1 MTEKNPEAA
10 EGQAAAAAGEKDG
23 AQERPGRSFHD
34 FHMLLFRAFHAQRNL
49 LSPYVK
55 RLGLG
60 NGQPKILSYLAV
72 KGPSTQ
78 RDLAEFYEI
87 DAAAVSRMLDAL
99 ERSGFITAT
108 ASATDRRSKT
118 IALTEQGIAAVN
130 AWDAAC
136 VEEEISR
143 LGSARRSPTTLTACT
158 ATSEPTAANSLP
170 SAASRPSGAM
180 PDDRAQAYSEL
191 SRPVPPRRSHG
202 RAARGGGERL

>member
-10 EGQAAAAAGEKDG
+10 DAQPGSAAGEKDG

-118 IALTEQGIAAVN
+118 IALTEQGMAAVN
-130 AWDAAC
+130 AWDAVC
-136 VEEEISR
+136 VEEE
-143 LGSARRSPTTLTACT
+143 
-158 ATSEPTAANSLP
+158 N
-170 SAASRPSGAM
+170 AM
-180 PDDRAQAYSEL
+180 LEGFSDTE
-191 SRPVPPRRSHG
+191 
-202 RAARGGGERL
+202 RAALADYLDRVHRNLRAYGSKLAAERSESAKRGDAR